1 MKRTTLML
9 LAALLLELGAFA
21 AYIYTVHQRLDTA
34 GPEIMIEEGI
44 LELSV
49 NASDE
54 DLLQGVTAQD
64 RRNGDVTD
72 SLIIESVYG
81 IGEDNTATVTYAAFD
96 RSGNV
101 STQSRRIR
109 YVDYHA
115 PRFELYG
122 SLTFSQGDVEDVIE
136 YVGANDVIEGDIRRR
151 VHATLISDTKSVN
164 EIGSHK
170 VRFQVT
176 NSLGDTSEV
185 VLPVEVF
192 DSEWYIADVELSKY
206 LIYLEKGSSFDPKD
220 YLKSFHV
227 RGDIVD
233 LTRGI
238 PEGVVSGIESNVNT
252 NKAGLYE
259 VTYELS
265 SDINMT
271 TFAGIAK
278 LIVIVTE

>member
-1 MKRTTLML
+1 MKRITLML

-64 RRNGDVTD
+64 RRDGDVTD

-81 IGEDNTATVTYAAFD
+81 IGEDNTATVPYAAFD

-192 DSEWYIADVELSKY
+192 DSEWYIADVELSAY

>member
-1 MKRTTLML
+1 MKRITLML

-64 RRNGDVTD
+64 RRDGDVTD

-109 YVDYHA
+109 YV
-115 PRFELYG
+115 
-122 SLTFSQGDVEDVIE
+122 
-136 YVGANDVIEGDIRRR
+136 
-151 VHATLISDTKSVN
+151 
-164 EIGSHK
+164 EIG
-170 VRFQVT
+170 R
-176 NSLGDTSEV
+176 
-185 VLPVEVF
+185 
-192 DSEWYIADVELSKY
+192 A
-206 LIYLEKGSSFDPKD
+206 
-220 YLKSFHV
+220 HV
-227 RGDIVD
+227 
-233 LTRGI
+233 
-238 PEGVVSGIESNVNT
+238 
-252 NKAGLYE
+252 
-259 VTYELS
+259 
-265 SDINMT
+265 
-271 TFAGIAK
+271 
-278 LIVIVTE
+278 